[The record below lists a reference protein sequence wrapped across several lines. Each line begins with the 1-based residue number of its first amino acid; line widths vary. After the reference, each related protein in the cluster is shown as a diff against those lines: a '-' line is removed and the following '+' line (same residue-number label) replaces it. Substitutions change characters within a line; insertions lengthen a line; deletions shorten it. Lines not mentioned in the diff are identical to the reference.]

1 MRNKLYITIGI
12 PGSGKSQYKI
22 DNVKVVQS
30 DSIRKSLDDGITTNK
45 SPSVVFGIAHGMI
58 DFYLEMGH
66 DVYFDATNVKIG
78 DRHRL
83 INKFKNKCEL
93 IGVVFD
99 TPVETCKLRNSKR
112 RRKVPEYVIDKMYSQ
127 FKCNPPSLWEGFDRL
142 IYVDNQGKS
151 QYISKELHWEEIKDF
166 SKIENHLQ
174 EYYKD
179 LREWYNK
186 QCEDYVEAAARGIM
200 KALGGDDL

>member
-12 PGSGKSQYKI
+12 PGSGKSQFKI
-22 DNVKVVQS
+22 DDVKIVQS
-30 DSIRKSLDDGITTNK
+30 DSIRKSLDDGITSNK

-78 DRHRL
+78 DRRKL
-83 INKFKNKCEL
+83 IRRFGNKCEL

-112 RRKVPEYVIDKMYSQ
+112 RRKVPEYVIDRMYSQ

-142 IYVDNQGKS
+142 IYIDNQGKS
-151 QYISKELHWEEIKDF
+151 QYIYKEAHWEEIKDF
-166 SKIENHLQ
+166 SKIRNNLPQ
-174 EYYKD
+174 IYKNIKD
-179 LREWYNK
+179 LD
-186 QCEDYVEAAARGIM
+186 DYVEAAIRGIR
-200 KALGGDDL
+200 KELRGDDL

>member
-1 MRNKLYITIGI
+1 MRAKLYIAIGI

-22 DNVKVVQS
+22 DDVKVVQS

-45 SPSVVFGIAHGMI
+45 SPSVVFSIAHGMI

-66 DVYFDATNVKIG
+66 NVYFDATNVKIG
-78 DRHRL
+78 DRRKL
-83 INKFKNKCEL
+83 INKFENKCEL

-112 RRKVPEYVIDKMYSQ
+112 RRKVPEYVIDRMYSQ

-142 IYVDNQGKS
+142 IYIDNYQRGHKQS
-151 QYISKELHWEEIKDF
+151 GRIYKESHWERIKDF
-166 SKIENHLQ
+166 SEIRNNLPQ
-174 EYYKD
+174 IYKD
-179 LREWYNK
+179 LD
-186 QCEDYVEAAARGIM
+186 DYVEAAVRDIE
-200 KALGGDDL
+200 KELRGDDYDV

>member
-1 MRNKLYITIGI
+1 MRNILYVAIGI

-45 SPSVVFGIAHGMI
+45 SPSVVFSIAHGMI

-66 DVYFDATNVKIG
+66 NVYFDATNVKIG
-78 DRHRL
+78 DRRKL
-83 INKFKNKCEL
+83 IRRFENKCEL

-127 FKCNPPSLWEGFDRL
+127 FKCNPPSLYEGFDRL
-142 IYVDNQGKS
+142 IYIQEVGRDEQGYET
-151 QYISKELHWEEIKDF
+151 Q
-166 SKIENHLQ
+166 N
-174 EYYKD
+174 
-179 LREWYNK
+179 
-186 QCEDYVEAAARGIM
+186 
-200 KALGGDDL
+200 

>member
-1 MRNKLYITIGI
+1 MSNKLYIAIGI

-22 DNVKVVQS
+22 DDVKVVQS
-30 DSIRKSLDDGITTNK
+30 DNIRKSLDDGITSNK
-45 SPSVVFGIAHGMI
+45 SPSVVFSIAHGMI

-66 DVYFDATNVKIG
+66 NVYFDATNVKIG
-78 DRHRL
+78 DRRKL

-112 RRKVPEYVIDKMYSQ
+112 HRKVPEYVIDRMYSQ

-142 IYVDNQGKS
+142 IYVDNYQRGHKQS
-151 QYISKELHWEEIKDF
+151 ANIYKEIHWTETKDYAR
-166 SKIENHLQ
+166 IEYLPPAI
-174 EYYKD
+174 YTK
-179 LREWYNK
+179 
-186 QCEDYVEAAARGIM
+186 M
-200 KALGGDDL
+200 FGGDDL